1 MADDSGNH
9 VGVTLDPAAQAAF
22 DELVARYAARPGI
35 TTGTAFASPS
45 IRVDGHIFAMLQ
57 AGGLVLKLPAD
68 RCRELIDSGRGA
80 PFGTGGRQMREWVRM
95 PADDDR
101 SDWNALADEALAFV
115 R

>member
-1 MADDSGNH
+1 M
-9 VGVTLDPAAQAAF
+9 TLDPAAQAAF

-35 TTGTAFASPS
+35 TTGTAFASPG
-45 IRVDGHIFAMLQ
+45 IRIDGHIFAMLQ

-68 RCRELIDSGRGA
+68 DG
-80 PFGTGGRQMREWVRM
+80 
-95 PADDDR
+95 DR